1 MKKPTKRRVFT
12 HAHAALV
19 VTETEALRDLTR
31 AVDAVTRDLA
41 DALDDSPAATDA
53 QIAAGIARYS
63 EILEEDAAQ
72 SIEAHRAKG
81 HDAMWAALLLML
93 GGGALTG
100 RAKPPVSATS
110 AVSSRL
116 AAKSLSS
123 AWAGQVLSAFH
134 RWRKTAADTEKLAA
148 MVRGVAKAVAS
159 KVGAIAT
166 TEVASAVNDTA
177 HAAAS
182 IEALP
187 AAAPPVNGGPY
198 RTPGAI
204 SPAEVLPIEPPPP
217 HEPPV
222 SEVVEK
228 GRVRW
233 YWDAIL
239 DARVCPVC
247 AAKDGETLVPG
258 VGLWPPAHPRC
269 RCVATPQEL

>member
-1 MKKPTKRRVFT
+1 MKPPKRRVFT

-19 VTETEALRDLTR
+19 VTETEAVRDLTR

-41 DALDDSPAATDA
+41 DAIDDSPTATDA
-53 QIAAGIARYS
+53 QIAAGIARYG
-63 EILEEDAAQ
+63 EILEEDAAR
-72 SIEAHRAKG
+72 SIEAHRSKG

-93 GGGALTG
+93 GGGSLAG

-116 AAKSLSS
+116 AAKSLAST
-123 AWAGQVLSAFH
+123 WAGQVLSAFH

-148 MVRGVAKAVAS
+148 MVRGVAKGVAS

-187 AAAPPVNGGPY
+187 ASPPVNGGPY

-217 HEPPV
+217 PA
-222 SEVVEK
+222 SEVVGK

-247 AAKDGETLVPG
+247 AAKDGETLEPG
-258 VGLWPPAHPRC
+258 KGLWPPAHPRC